1 MPHFT
6 PHINPHTLVV
16 VTGPTASGKTAA
28 AIALAQRLGC
38 EIINADSRQ
47 IYKEIPICTAAPT
60 AAEQALV
67 KHHFVATKSIT
78 DYYSASQF
86 ETDVMAL
93 LPSFWSKGD
102 YAVMCGGS
110 MLYVDAVCRG
120 IDEMPDISPEVR
132 TAVKAQLAQ
141 EGLQPLLDELQRLD
155 PEYYAIVDKQ
165 NTKRVAHAVEICRQ
179 TGVTYTSLRTG
190 TAKQRP
196 FNIVKVAIGLDRPT
210 LFDRINRRV
219 ERMMEQGLVDE
230 ARSVYHLRHLNA
242 LNTVGMKEM
251 FAYFDGTMDLVTARE
266 RIKKNTRVYAK
277 KQLTWLARDPSIH
290 WLNAEQ
296 IVGLDP
302 VSLL

>member
-1 MPHFT
+1 MTHFSPHSK
-6 PHINPHTLVV
+6 PTLVV
-16 VTGPTASGKTAA
+16 LTGPTASGKTAA

-47 IYKEIPICTAAPT
+47 IFKEIPICTAAPT

-67 KHHFVATKSIT
+67 RHHFVGTKHI
-78 DYYSASQF
+78 DEYYSASQF

-93 LPSFWSKGD
+93 LPSFWSKGN

-120 IDEMPDISPEVR
+120 IDDIPDISPEVR
-132 TAVKAQLAQ
+132 GAVKAKLEQ
-141 EGLQPLLDELQRLD
+141 EGLQSLLDELQRLD
-155 PEYYAIVDKQ
+155 PEYYGIVDRQ
-165 NTKRVAHAVEICRQ
+165 NTKRVTHAVEICRQ

-190 TAKQRP
+190 TVKQRP
-196 FNIVKVAIGLDRPT
+196 FNIVKLGIDLDRPT

-219 ERMMEQGLVDE
+219 DLMLEQGLEQE
-230 ARSVYHLRHLNA
+230 ARSVFHLRHLNA

-251 FAYFDGTMDLVTARE
+251 FAYFDGTMDFVTARE

-277 KQLTWLARDPSIH
+277 KQLTWLARDPAVH
-290 WLNAEQ
+290 WLTAEQ
-296 IVGLDP
+296 IAALDP